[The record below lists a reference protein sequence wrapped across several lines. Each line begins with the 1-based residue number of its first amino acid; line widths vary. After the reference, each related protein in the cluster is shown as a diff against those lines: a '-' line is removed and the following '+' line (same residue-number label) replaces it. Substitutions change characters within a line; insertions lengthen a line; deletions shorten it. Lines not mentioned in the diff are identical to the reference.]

1 MLCLNTTLPGTSVFL
16 KFSVLV
22 INLRQLLS
30 FEGEGDK
37 GGEVNKHSQVHSI
50 DISSHPYGKIVIGL

>member
-37 GGEVNKHSQVHSI
+37 RGEVSKHSVNNS
-50 DISSHPYGKIVIGL
+50 GKFAPFRLYLF